1 MPRGSELSDMECGKI
16 KGMRLAGK
24 GIGEIAAKI
33 NRHRNTVSNFLKD
46 PENYGSKKRSGRI
59 PTIDQRTKR
68 RIRNLATR
76 ENMSCRQ
83 IKVELGLH
91 VTRQRVQQLIKDDIG
106 LNYENKIAKP
116 RLTQRH
122 KNARIAFAEK
132 YKFWEEE
139 FETVIFS
146 DEKKFNLDGP
156 DGHHK
161 YWRDPRNPRQTC
173 HKRNHGG
180 GSLMVWAAF
189 GARGKSQICFVPTK
203 MNAEIYADLLENNLI
218 DFAGELYGDNW
229 TFQQDNAPVHVARLT
244 KNFLSTHN
252 IPVWEWP
259 AVSPDLNPIEDLWG
273 ILSAKVFSR
282 STQYTTLKEL
292 KVAILSEWQNIDIRI
307 LKNLV
312 GSMPRRLQQVLIHK
326 GNTIS
331 Y

>member
-161 YWRDPRNPRQTC
+161 Y
-173 HKRNHGG
+173 
-180 GSLMVWAAF
+180 
-189 GARGKSQICFVPTK
+189 
-203 MNAEIYADLLENNLI
+203 
-218 DFAGELYGDNW
+218 
-229 TFQQDNAPVHVARLT
+229 
-244 KNFLSTHN
+244 
-252 IPVWEWP
+252 
-259 AVSPDLNPIEDLWG
+259 
-273 ILSAKVFSR
+273 
-282 STQYTTLKEL
+282 
-292 KVAILSEWQNIDIRI
+292 
-307 LKNLV
+307 
-312 GSMPRRLQQVLIHK
+312 
-326 GNTIS
+326 
-331 Y
+331 